1 MKLRRD
7 LILFGTLAVVAL
19 AGGWFLLANKPGAAA
34 DAFVKDA
41 KARAQAIRA
50 TPVTAESFRAT
61 VCASSPCVLMEAG
74 GLAFVFGAGD
84 GAAPGLAD
92 LGLMRADLDAVVLPD
107 LRLETMAG
115 LPGLARASLLKGR
128 GEPLKVY
135 GPSGIVPVIDGTNL
149 MASGD
154 QAARLVVGA
163 EKEDQGLEGLV
174 VFDSGVVSI
183 RAFGGQE
190 RGQSRVYRLDFEGKS
205 LVLSGCGATAEQ
217 ILAAARGTRS
227 VAGILAA
234 AAPALI
240 EEKNRSACITVKDA
254 LEAAGQAKLSA
265 ILLSPLQ
272 PAAEIPGAKAAWKEI
287 VAAEKGA
294 SATVGGPGAVL
305 DMSGEKPV
313 IRAPN

>member
-107 LRLETMAG
+107 LRLETMAE
-115 LPGLARASLLKGR
+115 A
-128 GEPLKVY
+128 
-135 GPSGIVPVIDGTNL
+135 
-149 MASGD
+149 
-154 QAARLVVGA
+154 GA
-163 EKEDQGLEGLV
+163 V
-174 VFDSGVVSI
+174 
-183 RAFGGQE
+183 R
-190 RGQSRVYRLDFEGKS
+190 
-205 LVLSGCGATAEQ
+205 
-217 ILAAARGTRS
+217 
-227 VAGILAA
+227 
-234 AAPALI
+234 AAPA
-240 EEKNRSACITVKDA
+240 
-254 LEAAGQAKLSA
+254 
-265 ILLSPLQ
+265 
-272 PAAEIPGAKAAWKEI
+272 
-287 VAAEKGA
+287 
-294 SATVGGPGAVL
+294 
-305 DMSGEKPV
+305 
-313 IRAPN
+313 